1 MTEVIN
7 KRERMREAFRQDA
20 LEVWEDYLTTG
31 RHVNTAEVER
41 WLASWGSN
49 EDIPAPYPV

>member
-7 KRERMREAFRQDA
+7 KRKRMREAFRQDA
-20 LEVWEDYLTTG
+20 LEVWEDYLATG

-41 WLASWGSN
+41 
-49 EDIPAPYPV
+49 